1 MNKLRTKRIICTHEE
16 EIKAPLDKIF
26 PLLCPVEELKWIDNW
41 QYQLVYTDS
50 GVNENNCIFREDM
63 SGAVL
68 FDSPVTIMW
77 ITTLHDPDSRIQ
89 FVLICGEMA
98 VIKFD
103 IELRDQGNG
112 ISSIQFKFTYTPLKE
127 DAVDETTKGKLMTI
141 LTFLAA
147 SLKHYCETGELLK
160 MR

>member
-16 EIKAPLDKIF
+16 TIKAPLDKIF

-63 SGAVL
+63 SGTVL
-68 FDSPVTIMW
+68 FNSPVTTMW

-89 FVLICGEMA
+89 FVLISGEMA

-103 IELRDQGNG
+103 IELRDQSNG
-112 ISSIQFKFTYTPLKE
+112 ISFIQSKFTYTPLKE
-127 DAVDETTKGKLMTI
+127 VAVDETTEGKLMAI
-141 LTFLAA
+141 LALLA
-147 SLKHYCETGELLK
+147 GENVPA
-160 MR
+160 